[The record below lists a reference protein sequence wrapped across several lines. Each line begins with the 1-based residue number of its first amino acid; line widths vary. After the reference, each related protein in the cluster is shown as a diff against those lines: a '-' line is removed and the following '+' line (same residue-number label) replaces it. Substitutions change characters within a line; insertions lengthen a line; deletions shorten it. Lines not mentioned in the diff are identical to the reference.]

1 MHTYVEVE
9 WQRDCTSVSVHT
21 DPGDTITRLVNYRF
35 PVRVLVHDGY
45 GGYDENIYE
54 NDRDPQCENLY
65 HLGAKWVTDDPQEL
79 RKYISYHFDT
89 NNANDKLK
97 NFLKG
102 D

>member
-1 MHTYVEVE
+1 MSWSNYEDKVIGNLWYES
-9 WQRDCTSVSVHT
+9 D
-21 DPGDTITRLVNYRF
+21 GDIYTHEF
-35 PVRVLVHDGY
+35 VHDGY

-54 NDRDPQCENLY
+54 NDRDPQCKNLY

-79 RKYISYHFDT
+79 REYIKDCYDI

-97 NFLKG
+97 KFLKG